1 MRYEI
6 SEEDQKAIN
15 AWLENNK
22 VVVCVPGQR
31 SDPDNTSYG
40 WNKKKKKPTDAE

>member
-6 SEEDQKAIN
+6 SEEDQKAIQTWMTKN
-15 AWLENNK
+15 Q
-22 VVVCVPGQR
+22 VVVCAPGQR

-40 WNKKKKKPTDAE
+40 WNRKKKKPSDAE